1 MSEERRRILGML
13 ANGKIT
19 AEEAERLLDA
29 LQEGAGEESG
39 REPGAGK
46 SPKCLVVKVEPKTR
60 DGDSVNI
67 RLPLNL
73 LRAGMKLGALMP
85 EHARDKVDEALE
97 KKGINIDL
105 KKAGGEEFETLVA
118 CLCETSIDV
127 DDDKERVRICC
138 E

>member
-29 LQEGAGEESG
+29 LKEGSNQESCC
-39 REPGAGK
+39 EPGGRK

-85 EHARDKVDEALE
+85 ERARDKVDEALE

-105 KKAGGEEFETLVA
+105 KKVGGEEFETLVA